1 MYNSERHPYE
11 SSIIFYQMF
20 YNMKKVLLFA
30 ATVTML
36 AACSSEELA
45 NQSAALESSTA
56 DAVNFSIY
64 TQRATR
70 AGYGT
75 EITTDVLKSGNF
87 GFGVF
92 GYYSNNDDYSQF
104 LQPNF
109 MYNQQVKWDG
119 SSKWTYEPV
128 KYWPNEYGNA
138 AESDD
143 VDKVSF
149 FAYAP
154 WVEVNPSTGIPVGN
168 PGTEY
173 EKALLQSKN
182 IVSVNKNSALGDPI
196 IKYVVDTDPKT
207 SVDLLWG
214 VVPMGGQDPSTTSYT
229 AITDV
234 VTLTGGWPY
243 LNLIKEQK
251 AATGKVNFNFMHATA
266 KLNVQIDADVDKATI
281 AHDNAVDAKTR
292 IYVRSISFTGFTMK
306 GALNL
311 NNSDVT
317 AGKPNWLDYDS
328 SKELSFEGVTFFDGR
343 KDGKEATQNGAQD
356 NEKPAG
362 LNPVITQ
369 DENCTSADGKT
380 WIASAKAGV
389 TKDPVFLWG
398 AWNTTTG
405 ALEDPD
411 NAGSYIY
418 VIPQQNEPVTVTIV
432 YDVETIDPNLPGYLS
447 DGITHGS
454 TIENTITS
462 SNIFGAGVGIES
474 GKAYVIKMHLGMT
487 SVKFDA
493 SVVPWATGG
502 TTEPVLPANM

>member
-1 MYNSERHPYE
+1 M
-11 SSIIFYQMF
+11 
-20 YNMKKVLLFA
+20 
-30 ATVTML
+30 
-36 AACSSEELA
+36 
-45 NQSAALESSTA
+45 
-56 DAVNFSIY
+56 NFSIY

-75 EITTDVLKSGNF
+75 EITTDVLKNGDF

-92 GYYSNNDDYSQF
+92 GFYSNNDDYSQF

-119 SSKWTYEPV
+119 SNWTYEPV

-143 VDKVSF
+143 VDKVTF

-154 WVEVNPSTGIPVGN
+154 WVEVNPSTGVPVGT
-168 PGTEY
+168 PATEY

-182 IVSVNKNSALGDPI
+182 ITSVNKNTAIGDPI

-214 VVPMGGQDPSTTSYT
+214 VVPMGGQEPSTTNYT
-229 AITDV
+229 DITGS
-234 VTLTGGWPY
+234 TSLTGGWPY
-243 LNLIKEQK
+243 MNLIKEQ
-251 AATGKVNFNFMHATA
+251 AASNGKVNFNFMHATA
-266 KLNVQIDADVDKATI
+266 KLNVQIDADVDEATI
-281 AHDNAVDAKTR
+281 SGGHSKEVDAKTR
-292 IYVRSISFTGFTMK
+292 IYVRSVSFTGFAMK

-311 NNSDVT
+311 NNSDVV
-317 AGKPNWLDYDS
+317 AGMPNWLDFDS
-328 SKELSFEGVTFFDGR
+328 SKELSFDGVTFYDGR
-343 KDGKEATQNGAQD
+343 KDGKEATKNGAQD
-356 NEKPAG
+356 NERPAG
-362 LNPVITQ
+362 LNPRITQ
-369 DENCTSADGKT
+369 DENCTSTDGKT
-380 WIASAKAGV
+380 WDSQANAGV
-389 TKDPVFLWG
+389 THAPVFLWG
-398 AWNTTTG
+398 SWNTN
-405 ALEDPD
+405 ALVDPA
-411 NAGSYIY
+411 NADSYIY

-462 SNIFGAGVGIES
+462 SNIFGASVGIES
-474 GKAYVIKMHLGMT
+474 GKSYVIKMHLGMT

-493 SVVPWATGG
+493 SVVPWANGG
-502 TTEPVLPANM
+502 ATTPVFPANM